1 MFPFISPFRR
11 PLRLSV
17 DIFSQSFCST
27 ICLSAIPL
35 NDQHSVM
42 FDGFLTQTSNNEKT
56 KKIKKI
62 KKQREK
68 KEFKTKALSRHLYE
82 QA

>member
-1 MFPFISPFRR
+1 MKHCRQTEVFPFISPFRR

-17 DIFSQSFCST
+17 DIFSQSFCLT

-56 KKIKKI
+56 KKNKKN
-62 KKQREK
+62 KKTR
-68 KEFKTKALSRHLYE
+68 KEGI
-82 QA
+82 